1 MRPACPVMLDIP
13 PPPASGI
20 WLDDHTGGGGGGGGG
35 TNVKTHV
42 LWSQKGIMHAMK
54 NVCDTI
60 ICTLAKKILVFEL
73 WGTDVLSSSG
83 SISFSQFGQRR
94 EKKERIPGSD
104 SARPHVNFCAFSF
117 LFFFGATH
125 FFFPFQTKHSLDRG
139 IKMSSPW
146 IDGNMEEQKW
156 HRHFHFLPPPTQAQV
171 WEISCKKIRFLMPL
185 IDTCVE
191 GVGWR
196 IFI

>member
-1 MRPACPVMLDIP
+1 MTWWSHWRRRRRRNECENACSLESKRHHACDEKCMRYHYLYV
-13 PPPASGI
+13 G
-20 WLDDHTGGGGGGGGG
+20 
-35 TNVKTHV
+35 
-42 LWSQKGIMHAMK
+42 
-54 NVCDTI
+54 
-60 ICTLAKKILVFEL
+60 KKILIFEL

-125 FFFPFQTKHSLDRG
+125 YFFPFQTKHSLDRG

-156 HRHFHFLPPPTQAQV
+156 HRHFHFLRRPHKFIFWAA
-171 WEISCKKIRFLMPL
+171 KKIRFLMPL
-185 IDTCVE
+185 IDTCGKVW
-191 GVGWR
+191 VGEFLFKKRKIR
-196 IFI
+196 II